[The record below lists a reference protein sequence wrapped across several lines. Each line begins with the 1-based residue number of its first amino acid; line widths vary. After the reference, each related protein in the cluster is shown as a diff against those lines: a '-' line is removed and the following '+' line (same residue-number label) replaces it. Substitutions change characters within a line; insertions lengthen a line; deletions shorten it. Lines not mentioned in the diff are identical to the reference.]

1 MLLSSTVKGGVTSF
15 LQRTLEREVRG
26 CQVLIIWTDCDREGE
41 NIGFEVIEVCQSSMF
56 LATCIFLKFHVSL
69 SETLLLTVP
78 VLKHPVT
85 SCDSP
90 DEFLTWILQVHLCTF

>member
-1 MLLSSTVKGGVTSF
+1 MEKGGVGSF

-56 LATCIFLKFHVSL
+56 FCYFSL
-69 SETLLLTVP
+69 VYYLN
-78 VLKHPVT
+78 
-85 SCDSP
+85 
-90 DEFLTWILQVHLCTF
+90 LQ